1 MSEDTHETF
10 TLPGDVDLEMAWV
23 EPGTFLLGSVES
35 EPGRWDDEGP
45 QHEVTLTRGFFLG
58 KYAVTQEV
66 WANVM
71 GARPWARQ
79 DYVLENPVH
88 PAVYVSW
95 EDAQAFVKRLNVDE
109 ASSSYRL
116 PTESEWEYACR
127 AGTTTPWSFG
137 EDEAEIGDYAW
148 YRGNAWD
155 AGEPYAHPVGA
166 KLSNPL
172 GIHDM
177 HGNVWEWVS
186 DWHGD
191 YSAEPKTD
199 PQGPEKGTIRVL
211 KGSGFSSLARAVRS
225 AFRYGYTPKRR
236 FHCIGFRLLREAI

>member
-1 MSEDTHETF
+1 MSEDKHQTF
-10 TLPGDVDLEMAWV
+10 TLPGDVDLEMVWV
-23 EPGTFLLGSVES
+23 DPGTFLLGSVES

-45 QHEVTLTRGFFLG
+45 QHEVTLTRGFYLG
-58 KYAVTQEV
+58 KFAVTQEV
-66 WANVM
+66 WAKVM
-71 GARPWARQ
+71 GARPWSGQ

-95 EDAQAFVKRLNVDE
+95 EDVQAFVKRLNVDE
-109 ASSSYRL
+109 EASPYRL
-116 PTESEWEYACR
+116 PTEAEWEYACR

-137 EDEAEIGDYAW
+137 EDEAETGDYAW

-166 KLSNPL
+166 KRPNPL

-177 HGNVWEWVS
+177 HGNVWEWAS
-186 DWHGD
+186 DWYGA
-191 YSAEPKTD
+191 YSTEPQTD

-225 AFRYGYTPKRR
+225 AFRYGYTPGRR
-236 FHCIGFRLLREAI
+236 FHCIGFRLLREAP